1 MGLPVL
7 PYIVEKDG
15 SIERYKDVFT
25 KLFESRT
32 IFLSG
37 VVNETAASIIVAQL
51 LYLSSDNSEED
62 VYLYINSPG
71 GVITAGMAI
80 FDTMNYIKPDVA
92 TICIGQAASM
102 GSFLLAA
109 GTKGKRFT
117 LPNAEVMI
125 HQPMGGA
132 NGQASDIEIAA
143 NHIIRTKK
151 KLTQYLAGFTGQ
163 PYEKVKKD
171 CDRDT
176 YMNAEQAKEYGLID
190 NIITNVSEIEK

>member
-1 MGLPVL
+1 MAPFL

-15 SIERYKDVFT
+15 STERYKDIFT

-37 VVNETAASIIVAQL
+37 TVDSVTASVIVAQM
-51 LYLSSDNSEED
+51 LYLSSDNPSED
-62 VYLYINSPG
+62 IYLYINSPG

-80 FDTMNYIKPDVA
+80 FDTMNYIKPDIN
-92 TICIGQAASM
+92 TICVGIAASM

-109 GTKGKRFT
+109 GTKGKRFA
-117 LPNAEVMI
+117 LPNSEVMI
-125 HQPMGGA
+125 HQPAGGA

-143 NHIIRTKK
+143 KHILKTKR
-151 KLTQYLAGFTGQ
+151 KLTQYLADFTGQ

-190 NIITNVSEIEK
+190 SIITNVSEIEK